1 MEEPR
6 VVHSRLW
13 MYDVTMV
20 NDYGKYRGVRGRVVW
35 LKVFQSC
42 RILLKNAADATQ
54 LTYLIVRSG

>member
-1 MEEPR
+1 
-6 VVHSRLW
+6 